1 MRAFSIKLDEF
12 ESLSDLIT
20 VRIHSINDFCLRII
34 FKINVTGFE
43 LFGYLCHII
52 CQILEYCIV
61 KLMFLLKVIDHI
73 RQIFNFWMA
82 SISIKSKLQKLCQ
95 YLDNQ
100 EPLPHVLDLRGKL
113 IGIFNFRLNW
123 ARFQNIR

>member
-1 MRAFSIKLDEF
+1 
-12 ESLSDLIT
+12 
-20 VRIHSINDFCLRII
+20 
-34 FKINVTGFE
+34 
-43 LFGYLCHII
+43 
-52 CQILEYCIV
+52 
-61 KLMFLLKVIDHI
+61 MFLLKVIDHI